1 MPADK
6 KDSPTGQDGQQQPR
20 PAMPAADANA
30 DTGSKKPLSG
40 GEIHKIVTVA
50 ITLAVGVAAVI
61 AIPLGI
67 RAWMEG
73 RIDNA
78 VEIKVRSV
86 LSDQTILRKI
96 AAESRPSLIF
106 NANGEILQDMGAVQY
121 LKPDDIRVIE
131 SGTLAGS
138 AAPTKLHIGFVRP
151 VSFPPIVTTLRDS
164 GSVTASHDKGLDWD
178 FDVIWIAVQPNTP
191 NLESR
196 VFRLEIVP

>member
-40 GEIHKIVTVA
+40 GEIHKFVTVA
-50 ITLAVGVAAVI
+50 IALAVGVAAVI

-73 RIDNA
+73 QIDKA
-78 VEIKVRSV
+78 VEAKTRSV
-86 LSDQTILRKI
+86 LSDETILRKI

-106 NANGEILQDMGAVQY
+106 DSSGAILHDMGAVQY
-121 LKPDDIRVIE
+121 LKPDDIRIE
-131 SGTLAGS
+131 CRNWGGTVMPS
-138 AAPTKLHIGFVRP
+138 RLHIGFVRP
-151 VSFPPIVTTLRDS
+151 VSFPPLVTSLNEPATIS
-164 GSVTASHDKGLDWD
+164 ASHGKGLDWE
-178 FDVIWIAVQPNTP
+178 FNINWTVIAEGDTNETIRA
-191 NLESR
+191 
-196 VFRLEIVP
+196 FRLEVVP